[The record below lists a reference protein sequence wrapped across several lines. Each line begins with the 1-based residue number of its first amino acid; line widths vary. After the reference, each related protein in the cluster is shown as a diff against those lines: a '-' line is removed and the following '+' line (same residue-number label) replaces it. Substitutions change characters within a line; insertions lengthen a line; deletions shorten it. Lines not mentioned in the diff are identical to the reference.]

1 MHSKS
6 LLALAASFSA
16 AAAQLKGFNYG
27 NTFTSG
33 AAKQEADFLSEFKTA
48 QGLVGASG
56 FASARLYTMIQAGTA
71 KTPISAIPAAIS
83 SKTSLLLGLW
93 ASAGAASFNNE
104 VDALVSAINQ
114 YGTAFTDL
122 IVGISVGS
130 EDLYRNS
137 PTGIIN
143 KSGYGANPQDLV
155 NYITQVRRA
164 IQGTGASSKPIGHV
178 DTWTA
183 FVNGSNTAV
192 IDAVD
197 FLGFDGYPYFQ
208 NTQANSIDNGKALF
222 YEAYDA
228 TIAAA
233 KGKQVWITETG
244 WPVSGPTENL
254 AVANVENARRFWVE
268 VGCQLFGKTNTW
280 WYTLQDA
287 LPTTPS
293 PSFGLVA
300 SGSTTP
306 LFDLSCPAAGNAA
319 ASSSAAG
326 GDKPAASSS
335 VASAAASASA
345 GAGAGAAPAPGN
357 AGSDHGSPAPVPPA
371 GSVVP
376 PPAGSAAV
384 TKPAGPIESA
394 QAPGACAVKTV
405 YTTVWI

>member
-1 MHSKS
+1 LPDSLPHSSTTITMHSSS
-6 LLALAASFSA
+6 LLALAASISA

-27 NTFTSG
+27 NTFTTG
-33 AAKQEADFLSEFKTA
+33 AAKQQSDFLSEFKTA
-48 QGLVGASG
+48 QGLVGTSG

-71 KTPISAIPAAIS
+71 KTPISAIPAAIE

-93 ASAGAASFNNE
+93 ASAGAESFNNE
-104 VDALVSAINQ
+104 VDALVAAINQ

-122 IVGISVGS
+122 VVGISVGS

-155 NYITQVRRA
+155 NYIGQVRRA
-164 IQGTGASSKPIGHV
+164 IQGTAVASKPIGHV

-183 FVNGSNTAV
+183 FVNGSNSAV

-244 WPVSGPTENL
+244 WPVSGPKENL
-254 AVANVENARRFWVE
+254 AEATVENARRFWVE

-287 LPTTPS
+287 LPGTPS
-293 PSFGLVA
+293 PSFGIIP

-306 LFDLSCPAAGNAA
+306 LFDLSCPASGDAP
-319 ASSSAAG
+319 ASSS
-326 GDKPAASSS
+326 P
-335 VASAAASASA
+335 VASASA
-345 GAGAGAAPAPGN
+345 SASASPAPVPGD

-371 GSVVP
+371 GSAV

-384 TKPAGPIESA
+384 TTQPAGPAQSA
-394 QAPGACAVKTV
+394 PAGCTVKTV
-405 YTTVWI
+405 YTTVYVD